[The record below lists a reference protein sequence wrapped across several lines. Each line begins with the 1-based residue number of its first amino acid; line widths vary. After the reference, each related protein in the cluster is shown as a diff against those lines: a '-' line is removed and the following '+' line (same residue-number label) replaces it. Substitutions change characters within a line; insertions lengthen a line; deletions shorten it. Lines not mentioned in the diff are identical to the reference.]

1 MQQKT
6 SPLPSLLIKKSI
18 SIIVAWLC
26 AVILFNFQGQIEK
39 ALLALLFGPGLTSG
53 YVYKWKYNEKSI
65 IILPSITGSRVESGV
80 LKCFAIS
87 FVVCFHFN
95 TSNNET
101 GNKNK
106 ALLFYAKGIHN
117 LRTKK
122 YLKVNWCRF
131 ENLPISTSSFEHNML
146 KIVHYNPFYLLRY
159 A

>member
-1 MQQKT
+1 MRFETQKTLQQKT
-6 SPLPSLLIKKSI
+6 SPLPSLLIQKSI

-101 GNKNK
+101 SNKNK
-106 ALLFYAKGIHN
+106 ALLLRKRNSQSAKE
-117 LRTKK
+117 K
-122 YLKVNWCRF
+122 
-131 ENLPISTSSFEHNML
+131 ST
-146 KIVHYNPFYLLRY
+146 
-159 A
+159 